1 MPMLH
6 THQMGYCVTHRC
18 TPPQHRSGMEHAF
31 YLSGLGS
38 TRPKPRDAALSVYLF
53 TDSERSEGS
62 HAPRQAAS
70 SDPSRETTDPDPL
83 ITADSMQSRRARS
96 MRCFASLIGCEK
108 IVGYA
113 LASVAFHSER
123 SEESVPGTKGAA
135 RAADPSLRSG

>member
-62 HAPRQAAS
+62 V
-70 SDPSRETTDPDPL
+70 L
-83 ITADSMQSRRARS
+83 
-96 MRCFASLIGCEK
+96 LIGVR
-108 IVGYA
+108 ILHFA
-113 LASVAFHSER
+113 QDDIN
-123 SEESVPGTKGAA
+123 A
-135 RAADPSLRSG
+135 RAAPAPLAPAPGTPRAAWAPGRPGREHGPTRSRPADRGPRPPGCRAPSAARPGESCSACARGG